1 MKKLLLSALA
11 IASIGTGCAVL
22 AQTVEGLDL
31 DAIRAR
37 SAKSEQDATALVNEV
52 ERRGDA
58 FRKDAQTVQAVA
70 LEQMRTID
78 KASLPRGPAGAVDFD
93 EMIQAASANLKEA
106 QGTAPQFMVFVST
119 SMPEQALK
127 RIIADTSAAGGVVV
141 FRGFP
146 GNSGKA
152 FIAALSRVVEK
163 DQQFASIGID
173 PRLFRAFDV
182 TAVPTMVVSSSD
194 FTPCDGLTCKT
205 TPPPFDRIEGNVTVR
220 YALETFAGEN
230 GPGAL
235 VARTALANLGR
246 NP

>member
-1 MKKLLLSALA
+1 MDGEFSLLLAFDSDD
-11 IASIGTGCAVL
+11 ASFT
-22 AQTVEGLDL
+22 
-31 DAIRAR
+31 
-37 SAKSEQDATALVNEV
+37 
-52 ERRGDA
+52 RGFEA
-58 FRKDAQTVQAVA
+58 GRLWAVA
-70 LEQMRTID
+70 CSDEET
-78 KASLPRGPAGAVDFD
+78 VD
-93 EMIQAASANLKEA
+93 EMIHAASANLKEN

-152 FIAALSRVVEK
+152 FIAALSKVVEK

>member
-1 MKKLLLSALA
+1 MKKFLLSALA

-78 KASLPRGPAGAVDFD
+78 KASLPTGPAGAVDFD

-152 FIAALSRVVEK
+152 FIAALSKVVEK

>member
-1 MKKLLLSALA
+1 MKKVLLSALA

-78 KASLPRGPAGAVDFD
+78 KANLPRGPAGAVDFD

-152 FIAALSRVVEK
+152 FIAALSKVVEK

>member
-22 AQTVEGLDL
+22 AQTVEGIDL

-93 EMIQAASANLKEA
+93 EMIHAASANLKEN

>member
-93 EMIQAASANLKEA
+93 EMIHAASANLKEN

-163 DQQFASIGID
+163 DQEFASIGMD
-173 PRLFRAFDV
+173 ARLVRAFDG
-182 TAVPTMVVSSSD
+182 TAVRTMGVSSSD

>member
-1 MKKLLLSALA
+1 MKKFLLSALA

-58 FRKDAQTVQAVA
+58 FRKDAQT
-70 LEQMRTID
+70 
-78 KASLPRGPAGAVDFD
+78 
-93 EMIQAASANLKEA
+93 ASANLKEA

-152 FIAALSRVVEK
+152 FIAALSKVVEK

>member
-1 MKKLLLSALA
+1 MKKFLLSALA

-78 KASLPRGPAGAVDFD
+78 KANLPRGPAGAVDFD
-93 EMIQAASANLKEA
+93 EMIQAASANLN
-106 QGTAPQFMVFVST
+106 
-119 SMPEQALK
+119 
-127 RIIADTSAAGGVVV
+127 ADTSAAGGVVV

-152 FIAALSRVVEK
+152 FIAALSKVVEK

>member
-93 EMIQAASANLKEA
+93 EMIHAASANLKEN

-127 RIIADTSAAGGVVV
+127 RIIADTSGAGGVVV

>member
-1 MKKLLLSALA
+1 MKKFLLSALA
-11 IASIGTGCAVL
+11 IASIGTGGAVL

-31 DAIRAR
+31 DAIRAL

-78 KASLPRGPAGAVDFD
+78 KASLPTGPAGAVDFD
-93 EMIQAASANLKEA
+93 EMIQAASTNLKEN

-119 SMPEQALK
+119 SMPEQAL
-127 RIIADTSAAGGVVV
+127 
-141 FRGFP
+141 
-146 GNSGKA
+146 
-152 FIAALSRVVEK
+152 K

-220 YALETFAGEN
+220 YALETFAGKN

>member
-93 EMIQAASANLKEA
+93 EMIHAASANLKEN

-152 FIAALSRVVEK
+152 LIAALSRVVEK

>member
-1 MKKLLLSALA
+1 MKKFLLSALA

-58 FRKDAQTVQAVA
+58 FRKDAQTVQVVA

-78 KASLPRGPAGAVDFD
+78 KANLPRGPAGAVDFD

-152 FIAALSRVVEK
+152 FIAALSKVVEK

>member
-1 MKKLLLSALA
+1 MKKFLLSALA

-93 EMIQAASANLKEA
+93 EMIHAASANLKEN

-194 FTPCDGLTCKT
+194 FTLCDGLTCKT

>member
-1 MKKLLLSALA
+1 MKKFLLSALA

-78 KASLPRGPAGAVDFD
+78 KANLPRGPAGAVDFD

-152 FIAALSRVVEK
+152 FIAALSKVVTK

-173 PRLFRAFDV
+173 PRLFRAFNVD
-182 TAVPTMVVSSSD
+182 AVPAMVVTSTD
-194 FTPCDGLTCKT
+194 FTPCDGLTCRSE
-205 TPPPFDRIEGNVTVR
+205 PPPFDRIVGNVTVR
-220 YALETFAGEN
+220 YALETFSDAN

-235 VARTALANLGR
+235 IAKTALANLGR
-246 NP
+246 AP

>member
-1 MKKLLLSALA
+1 MKKFLLSALA

-78 KASLPRGPAGAVDFD
+78 KANLPRGPAGAVDFD
-93 EMIQAASANLKEA
+93 EMIQAATANLKEA

-152 FIAALSRVVEK
+152 FIAALSKVVEK

>member
-1 MKKLLLSALA
+1 MKKFLLSALA

-78 KASLPRGPAGAVDFD
+78 KASLPRGPAGAVDFG
-93 EMIQAASANLKEA
+93 EMIHAASANLKEN

-182 TAVPTMVVSSSD
+182 TAVPTMVVSSTD

>member
-1 MKKLLLSALA
+1 MKKFLLSALA

-78 KASLPRGPAGAVDFD
+78 KANLPRGPAGAVDFD

-152 FIAALSRVVEK
+152 FIAALSKVVEK

-205 TPPPFDRIEGNVTVR
+205 TQPPFDRIEGNVTVR

>member
-1 MKKLLLSALA
+1 MKKFLLSALA

-78 KASLPRGPAGAVDFD
+78 KANLPRGPAGAVDFD
-93 EMIQAASANLKEA
+93 EMIQAASANPKEA

-152 FIAALSRVVEK
+152 FIAALSKVVEK

>member
-1 MKKLLLSALA
+1 MKKFLLSALA

-78 KASLPRGPAGAVDFD
+78 KASLPTGPAGAVDFD
-93 EMIQAASANLKEA
+93 EMIQAASTNLKEN

-152 FIAALSRVVEK
+152 FIAALSKVVEK

-220 YALETFAGEN
+220 YALETFAGKN

>member
-1 MKKLLLSALA
+1 MKKFLLSALA

-78 KASLPRGPAGAVDFD
+78 KANLPRGPAGAVDFD

-152 FIAALSRVVEK
+152 FIAALSKVVEK

-182 TAVPTMVVSSSD
+182 TVVPTMVVSSSD

>member
-93 EMIQAASANLKEA
+93 EMIHAASANLKEN

-152 FIAALSRVVEK
+152 FIAALSKVVEK

-235 VARTALANLGR
+235 IARTALANLGR

>member
-78 KASLPRGPAGAVDFD
+78 KANLPRGPAGAVDFD

>member
-1 MKKLLLSALA
+1 MKKFLLSALA

-78 KASLPRGPAGAVDFD
+78 KANLPRGPAGAVDFD

-152 FIAALSRVVEK
+152 FIAALSKVVEK

>member
-93 EMIQAASANLKEA
+93 EMIHAASANLKEN
-106 QGTAPQFMVFVST
+106 QGTAPQFEVFVST

>member
-1 MKKLLLSALA
+1 MKKFLLSALA

-31 DAIRAR
+31 DAVRAR

-78 KASLPRGPAGAVDFD
+78 KANLPRGPAGAVDFD

-152 FIAALSRVVEK
+152 FIAALSKVVEK

>member
-93 EMIQAASANLKEA
+93 EMIHAASANLKEN

-220 YALETFAGEN
+220 YALGTFAGEN

>member
-78 KASLPRGPAGAVDFD
+78 KASLPTGPAGAVDFD
-93 EMIQAASANLKEA
+93 EMIHAASANLKEN

>member
-1 MKKLLLSALA
+1 
-11 IASIGTGCAVL
+11 
-22 AQTVEGLDL
+22 
-31 DAIRAR
+31 
-37 SAKSEQDATALVNEV
+37 
-52 ERRGDA
+52 
-58 FRKDAQTVQAVA
+58 
-70 LEQMRTID
+70 
-78 KASLPRGPAGAVDFD
+78 DFD
-93 EMIQAASANLKEA
+93 EMIHAASANLKEN
-106 QGTAPQFMVFVST
+106 QGTAQQFMVFVST

>member
-1 MKKLLLSALA
+1 MKKFLLSALA
-11 IASIGTGCAVL
+11 IASVGTGCAVL

-78 KASLPRGPAGAVDFD
+78 KANLPRGPAGAVDFD
-93 EMIQAASANLKEA
+93 EMIQAASANLKEN

-146 GNSGKA
+146 GMSGKA
-152 FIAALSRVVEK
+152 FIAALSKVVEK

>member
-1 MKKLLLSALA
+1 MKKFLLSALA

-78 KASLPRGPAGAVDFD
+78 KANLPRGPAGAVDFD

-127 RIIADTSAAGGVVV
+127 RIIADTSAAGGVEV

-152 FIAALSRVVEK
+152 FIAALSKVVEK

>member
-1 MKKLLLSALA
+1 MKKFLLSALA
-11 IASIGTGCAVL
+11 IASVGTGCAVL

-78 KASLPRGPAGAVDFD
+78 KANLPRGPAGAVDFD

-152 FIAALSRVVEK
+152 FIAALSKVVEK

>member
-1 MKKLLLSALA
+1 MKKFLLSALA

-78 KASLPRGPAGAVDFD
+78 KANLPRGPAGAVDFD

>member
-93 EMIQAASANLKEA
+93 EMIHAASANLKEN

-246 NP
+246 DP

>member
-93 EMIQAASANLKEA
+93 EMIHAASANLKEN

-220 YALETFAGEN
+220 YALETFTGEN

>member
-1 MKKLLLSALA
+1 MKKFLLSALA

-78 KASLPRGPAGAVDFD
+78 KASLPRGPAGAIDFD

-152 FIAALSRVVEK
+152 FIAALSKGVEK
-163 DQQFASIGID
+163 DQQVASIGID

>member
-1 MKKLLLSALA
+1 MERLILDPRQSARLQAERQALA
-11 IASIGTGCAVL
+11 
-22 AQTVEGLDL
+22 GLDL

-93 EMIQAASANLKEA
+93 EMIHAASANLKEN

-152 FIAALSRVVEK
+152 LIAALSRVVEK